1 MSSGRRSRE
10 RTSRA
15 ERVLQIG
22 LAMVGLIGAVARAF
36 APVRAKDAAW
46 PVLDATTLAW
56 LGLIVVA
63 YLLPRISEIT
73 LGDTS
78 LKLREKADEATSG
91 LEKTIDALADLLQN
105 WANSALIYIHLLADA
120 DSDRASLLLMNYL
133 RDRMGEARKWLSDD
147 PSANVRI
154 SLWLF
159 NKETDRLEFFF
170 SNEIDDVAT
179 LEATF
184 HPGEGLMG
192 QAFLERRRWNE
203 PDARQI
209 PGFKS
214 IRRSGT
220 EGYDAVMCVPVVN
233 DPADSPLGMLN
244 VDKRGDEFSE
254 TAESIA
260 VALAAQCAF
269 AFDQYWKAPT
279 P

>member
-1 MSSGRRSRE
+1 MSSGRRPPAW
-10 RTSRA
+10 TSRA
-15 ERVLQIG
+15 ERLFQIG
-22 LAMVGLIGAVARAF
+22 LAMVGLIGAVARTF

-105 WANSALIYIHLLADA
+105 WANSTLIYMHLLADA

-159 NKETDRLEFFF
+159 NKETDRLEFVF

-184 HPGEGLMG
+184 RPGEGLMG

-214 IRRSGT
+214 VRPSGT
-220 EGYDAVMCVPVVN
+220 ECYDAIMCVPVVN
-233 DPADSPLGMLN
+233 NPTDSPLGMLN
-244 VDKRGDEFSE
+244 VDKCGDAFSE

-260 VALAAQCAF
+260 VALGAQCAF

-279 P
+279 S

>member
-1 MSSGRRSRE
+1 VSRVE
-10 RTSRA
+10 RLLQASL
-15 ERVLQIG
+15 VL
-22 LAMVGLIGAVARAF
+22 LALVGAVARAF
-36 APVRAKDAAW
+36 APVRAKDSAW
-46 PVLDATTLAW
+46 PVFDATTLAW

-105 WANSALIYIHLLADA
+105 WANSTLIYMHLLADA

-159 NKETDRLEFFF
+159 NKEMDRLEFFF

-179 LEATF
+179 VEAVF
-184 HPGEGLMG
+184 RPGEGLMG

-214 IRRSGT
+214 IRSGGT

-233 DPADSPLGMLN
+233 APGDAPLGMLN
-244 VDKRGDEFSE
+244 VDKRGDEFSA

-260 VALAAQCAF
+260 AALAAQCAF

-279 P
+279 S

>member
-1 MSSGRRSRE
+1 MTSQRPPRLKENRVE
-10 RTSRA
+10 RL
-15 ERVLQIG
+15 LQVG
-22 LAMVGLIGAVARAF
+22 LAVVGLIGAIARAF

-46 PVLDATTLAW
+46 PVFDATTLAW

-105 WANSALIYIHLLADA
+105 WTNSALIYMHLLADA
-120 DSDRASLLLMNYL
+120 DGDRASVLLMNYL
-133 RDRMGEARKWLSDD
+133 RDRLGEARKWLSDD

-170 SNEIDDVAT
+170 SNEINDVAT
-179 LEATF
+179 LDATF
-184 HPGEGLMG
+184 RPGEGLMG

-209 PGFKS
+209 PGFKA
-214 IRRSGT
+214 IRKSGT

-233 DPADSPLGMLN
+233 DPGDAPLGMLN
-244 VDKRGDEFSE
+244 VDKRGDEFSG

-279 P
+279 S